1 MKKSHFIIIV
11 VFLVV
16 ITAVNFFILL
26 SKQEDRSCACSNA
39 ANKGCYVSSMI
50 SLDEN
55 QKQLYDGIK
64 SKYRNRAILVADSL
78 HLRQERLMRSLM
90 RNESDTNKIAQIE
103 KDIVSCQK
111 ELLHLSVEQYYE
123 IKAILNPSQIPVL
136 DSLFAQIFIC
146 RPTCN
151 HRSEDGGTHPHLN

>member
-1 MKKSHFIIIV
+1 
-11 VFLVV
+11 
-16 ITAVNFFILL
+16 
-26 SKQEDRSCACSNA
+26 
-39 ANKGCYVSSMI
+39 MI

-55 QKQLYDGIK
+55 QKQLYGGIK

-78 HLRQERLMRSLM
+78 HLRQEKLMRALM
-90 RNESDTNKIAQIE
+90 QNESDTNKIAQIE
-103 KDIVSCQK
+103 TDIVSCQK